1 MTLSFRP
8 VTTQD
13 LEVVAPMLHRA
24 DPFGWTMKHL
34 QSALAVG
41 WTLTA
46 AEVDGVIA
54 GCAIMMQAVDEAE
67 LLEICI
73 EPEYQGR
80 GYGKALLAR
89 MMADARASAARLM
102 HLEVR
107 LSNARALTMY
117 EKAGFCRVGLRRGYY
132 PTLAGPREDAVL
144 MTAELQ
150 SPAS

>member
-1 MTLSFRP
+1 MTISFRP

-13 LEVVAPMLHRA
+13 LEVVAPILGRA

-34 QSALAVG
+34 QGALSVG

-46 AEVDGVIA
+46 AVVDDTIV

-73 EPEYQGR
+73 EPDYQGK
-80 GYGKALLAR
+80 GYGKALLQDI
-89 MMADARASAARLM
+89 MASARASAARVM

-107 LSNARALTMY
+107 LSNERARTMY
-117 EKAGFCRVGLRRGYY
+117 EKAGFRRVGLRRGYY

-144 MTAELQ
+144 MTAELKA
-150 SPAS
+150 PAS